1 MKINLSNLRE
11 TLSLNTS
18 ATSSGY
24 FWNFI
29 LVSRD
34 ARILL
39 NITLLFLLNYI
50 CLFVCSFF
58 HDRSLV
64 HDHRKNKRK
73 QCVYLKVLDLKSPPC
88 LYHDFN
94 SSELKFHLKE
104 EKKKDDPWL
113 SLTRERRC
121 HHDPFKALP
130 NF

>member
-1 MKINLSNLRE
+1 MKINLSNLSE
-11 TLSLNTS
+11 TLILNTS

-34 ARILL
+34 AKIFL
-39 NITLLFLLNYI
+39 NITLLLLSNYI
-50 CLFVCSFF
+50 CLFVCSFSMI
-58 HDRSLV
+58 DCLSMTTG
-64 HDHRKNKRK
+64 KRK

-104 EKKKDDPWL
+104 EKRKDDPCL

-121 HHDPFKALP
+121 QHDPFKALP